1 MFNAARFKFKRS
13 MAKGRSILAGH
24 SDSPMLLSTTDPN
37 RFVEEQGSMKYKSII
52 LAAALPA
59 LLAAPGNTIAQSS
72 PFIYPQ
78 DNQTPE
84 QQRADESSCRQWAT
98 QQTNFDPQ
106 QAELEMLRNQQAR
119 SQQGAADQA
128 ATASQS
134 DPSVLGTTARTTAA
148 GALIGAAA
156 GDAGTGAKVGA
167 ATGALRGIGKRNR
180 SKKEKATSQEATQQY
195 VQQGNAADAQ
205 RFTEGQASYD
215 RAFATCM
222 QARNYSVG

>member
-1 MFNAARFKFKRS
+1 MN
-13 MAKGRSILAGH
+13 
-24 SDSPMLLSTTDPN
+24 
-37 RFVEEQGSMKYKSII
+37 YKAII

-59 LLAAPGNTIAQSS
+59 LLATPNSIVAQSS

-78 DNQTPE
+78 DNQPPE
-84 QQRADESSCRQWAT
+84 LQQADERACRQWAT

-119 SQQGAADQA
+119 SQQGQA
-128 ATASQS
+128 QNQATASQS
-134 DPSVLGTTARTTAA
+134 DPSVLGTTAKTAGA

-167 ATGALRGIGKRNR
+167 VAGALGGLSKRNR
-180 SKKEKATSQEATQQY
+180 SKKEKAASTSATDQY

-205 RFTEGQASYD
+205 RFAEGQAKYD